1 MRYNIIYKGRGI
13 VLEMMMQVL
22 KTKQNLIYQVKFED
36 VPKSD
41 EDQAQWLTDIAILL
55 QKEPLFLLM
64 NNRIFF
70 CVKDNLDYIKTDG
83 KVENRYMAQYIHRDL
98 EKIINQ
104 WYGNYRLRDDYY
116 QWITLVRTKP
126 NCLELSVAEQLRQAR
141 LDYTNMQAL
150 LNNQTKNLIGNLDVL
165 STINYTLTLFP
176 EVYKEEPLLLEESKD
191 MILYGLEQD
200 VDRKYRKTAKRTLK
214 YIEQRERSYQ
224 KDQEKRKVKQ

>member
-1 MRYNIIYKGRGI
+1 M
-13 VLEMMMQVL
+13 
-22 KTKQNLIYQVKFED
+22 
-36 VPKSD
+36 
-41 EDQAQWLTDIAILL
+41 
-55 QKEPLFLLM
+55 
-64 NNRIFF
+64 
-70 CVKDNLDYIKTDG
+70 KDNLDYIKTDG
-83 KVENRYMAQYIHRDL
+83 KAENRYMAQYIHRDL

-224 KDQEKRKVKQ
+224 KDQEKEK